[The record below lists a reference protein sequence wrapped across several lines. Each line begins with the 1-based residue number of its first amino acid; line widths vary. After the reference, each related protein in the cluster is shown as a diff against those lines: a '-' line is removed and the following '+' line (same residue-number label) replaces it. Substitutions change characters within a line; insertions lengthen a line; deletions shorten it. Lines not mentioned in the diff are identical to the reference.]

1 MYKFLNIWI
10 PHLYG
15 DLDEDIVAERGYE
28 LVNSDT
34 ELWDDEDGNGED
46 EKKISRDCSDD
57 LGDITRESWEVSLF
71 IFLIRNLLFCKLVT
85 SYPIFSNS
93 SIIEK

>member
-1 MYKFLNIWI
+1 MFGGTVISRVDDLYKFLNIWI

-15 DLDEDIVAERGYE
+15 DLDEDVVAERGYE

-46 EKKISRDCSDD
+46 EKKTSRDCSDE
-57 LGDITRESWEVSLF
+57 LGDLTRESWEVS
-71 IFLIRNLLFCKLVT
+71 V
-85 SYPIFSNS
+85 SYYFYSFSFFHLR
-93 SIIEK
+93 E